1 MQVGSRTQSVP
12 AQRTAVDGLLTVG
25 VEEEFVLVEA
35 STGHLANRASEV
47 LTGADRYEVDLQPE
61 IAQYQV
67 ESATGICTDMA
78 VLRDELAVARRA
90 LIERAARHD
99 ARLAA
104 TGTPVL
110 GLTMPTPLT
119 NAPRY
124 HRMAQEMGALT
135 NDLAICG
142 LHVHIGLPDDESKVF
157 VSNHLRPWLPTLLA
171 LGANSPYWL
180 DDDTGYASWRSVVW
194 NRWPT
199 SGAPP
204 HFDSAAEYFAARD
217 EIVASGAAMDAGML
231 YWDVRLS
238 ANHPT
243 LELRVSDVAPTVEEA
258 VLMAALVRAIA
269 ATALSSGAAPT
280 PMPPHLLKVA
290 MWRAARDGLEG
301 FGIDP
306 VAGAP
311 TPASSITAS
320 LVRWVRPAL
329 ELAGDYQLVSDGIDR
344 LLLEGTGA
352 VRQRRAFAR
361 RGRLDDVVGF
371 LVAQTTPV

>member
-1 MQVGSRTQSVP
+1 MQVGSRTQAVP
-12 AQRTAVDGLLTVG
+12 AQRTSIDGLLTVG

-35 STGHLANRASEV
+35 STGHLANRATEV
-47 LTGADRYEVDLQPE
+47 LTGADRYQVDLQEE

-67 ESATGICTDMA
+67 ESASGICTDMGE
-78 VLRDELAVARRA
+78 LRDELTVARRA

-99 ARLAA
+99 ARLVA

-119 NAPRY
+119 NSPRY

-142 LHVHIGLPDDESKVF
+142 CHVHIGLPDDESKIF

-180 DDDTGYASWRSVVW
+180 DADTGYSSWRYVVW

-204 HFDSAAEYFAARD
+204 HFDSAAEYYSARE

-238 ANHPT
+238 AQHPT

-258 VLMAALVRAIA
+258 VLLAALVRGIA
-269 ATALSSGAAPT
+269 ATALSSGSAPVKV
-280 PMPPHLLKVA
+280 PPHLLKVA
-290 MWRAARDGLEG
+290 MWRAARDGLAG

-306 VAGAP
+306 VTGAP
-311 TPASSITAS
+311 TPASTIAAS
-320 LVRWVRPAL
+320 LLRWVRPAL
-329 ELAGDYQLVSDGIDR
+329 EFAGDYQMVTDGIDR
-344 LLLEGTGA
+344 LLLDGTGA
-352 VRQRRAFAR
+352 ARQRRAFAR

-371 LVAQTTPV
+371 LVAQTSPA

>member
-1 MQVGSRTQSVP
+1 M
-12 AQRTAVDGLLTVG
+12 
-25 VEEEFVLVEA
+25 EEEFVLVEA
-35 STGHLANRASEV
+35 STGHLANRANEV
-47 LTGADRYEVDLQPE
+47 LTGADRFDVDLQPE

-67 ESATGICTDMA
+67 ESASGVCTDMGE
-78 VLRDELAVARRA
+78 LREELALARRT

-119 NAPRY
+119 NSPRY
-124 HRMAQEMGALT
+124 HRMAAEMGALT

-142 LHVHIGLPDDESKVF
+142 CHVHVGLPDDESKIF
-157 VSNHLRPWLPTLLA
+157 VSNHMRPWLPALLA

-180 DDDTGYASWRSVVW
+180 DGDTGYASWRYVVW

-199 SGAPP
+199 SGVPP
-204 HFDSAAEYFAARD
+204 YFDSADEYYTARE
-217 EIVASGAAMDAGML
+217 EIVASGAAIDAGML

-238 ANHPT
+238 ARHPT

-258 VLMAALVRAIA
+258 VLMAALVRGIA
-269 ATALSSGAAPT
+269 ATALSSGAVAT
-280 PMPPHLLKVA
+280 RTPPHLLKVA

-306 VAGAP
+306 VTGSP
-311 TPASSITAS
+311 TPMSTIVAS
-320 LVRWVRPAL
+320 LLRWIRPAL
-329 ELAGDYQLVSDGIDR
+329 ELTGDYQMVSDGIDR
-344 LLLEGTGA
+344 LLLDGTGA
-352 VRQRRAFAR
+352 ARQRRAFAR
-361 RGRLDDVVGF
+361 RGRLDDVVGL
-371 LVAQTTPV
+371 LVAQTAPV

>member
-1 MQVGSRTQSVP
+1 VQVGSRTQSVP
-12 AQRTAVDGLLTVG
+12 AQRTALDGILTVG

-35 STGHLANRASEV
+35 STGHLANRATEV
-47 LTGADRYEVDLQPE
+47 LLGADRYQVDLQPE

-67 ESATGICTDMA
+67 ESASGICTDMTA
-78 VLRDELAVARRA
+78 LRDELAVARRA

-99 ARLAA
+99 AKLAA

-119 NAPRY
+119 NSPRY

-142 LHVHIGLPDDESKVF
+142 CHVHIGLPDDESKIF

-180 DDDTGYASWRSVVW
+180 DRDTGYASWRYVVW

-199 SGAPP
+199 SGPP
-204 HFDSAAEYFAARD
+204 PRFDSAAEYYAARE

-258 VLMAALVRAIA
+258 VLLAALVRGIA
-269 ATALSSGAAPT
+269 STALSSGIAPALV
-280 PMPPHLLKVA
+280 PPHLLKVA

-301 FGIDP
+301 FGLDP
-306 VAGAP
+306 VTGSP
-311 TPASSITAS
+311 TPASSIAAS
-320 LVRWVRPAL
+320 LLRWIRPAL
-329 ELAGDYQLVSDGIDR
+329 EFSGDYEMVSDGIDR
-344 LLLEGTGA
+344 LLLDGTGA
-352 VRQRRAFAR
+352 ARQRRAFAR

-371 LVAQTTPV
+371 LVAQTAPV

>member
-1 MQVGSRTQSVP
+1 MQVGSRAQAVP
-12 AQRTAVDGLLTVG
+12 AQRTSTDGLLTVG

-35 STGHLANRASEV
+35 STGHLANRADEV
-47 LTGADRYEVDLQPE
+47 LRGADRFEVDLQPE

-67 ESATGICTDMA
+67 ESASGICTDMGE
-78 VLRDELAVARRA
+78 LRDQLAIARRA

-119 NAPRY
+119 NSPRY

-142 LHVHIGLPDDESKVF
+142 CHVHVGLPDDESKIF
-157 VSNHLRPWLPTLLA
+157 VSNHLRVWLPTLLA

-180 DDDTGYASWRSVVW
+180 DSDTGYASWRYVVW

-204 HFDSAAEYFAARD
+204 HFDSAAQYFAARD

-231 YWDVRLS
+231 YWDIRLS
-238 ANHPT
+238 ARHPT

-258 VLMAALVRAIA
+258 VLLAALVRGIA
-269 ATALSSGAAPT
+269 ATALSSGAAPA
-280 PMPPHLLKVA
+280 PIPPYLVKVA

-306 VAGAP
+306 VTGAP
-311 TPASSITAS
+311 TPASTIVAS
-320 LVRWVRPAL
+320 MLRWIRPAL
-329 ELAGDYQLVSDGIDR
+329 EFAGDYQMVSDGIDR
-344 LLLEGTGA
+344 LLLDGTGA
-352 VRQRRAFAR
+352 ARQRRAFAR
-361 RGRLDDVVGF
+361 RGRLDDVVGL
-371 LVAQTTPV
+371 LVAQTAPI

>member
-12 AQRTAVDGLLTVG
+12 AQRTALDGILTVG

-35 STGHLANRASEV
+35 STGHLANRATEV
-47 LTGADRYEVDLQPE
+47 LTGADRFQVDLQPE

-67 ESATGICTDMA
+67 ESASGICTDMTA
-78 VLRDELAVARRA
+78 LHDELAVARRA

-99 ARLAA
+99 AKLAA

-119 NAPRY
+119 NSPRY

-142 LHVHIGLPDDESKVF
+142 CHVHIGLPDDESKIF

-180 DDDTGYASWRSVVW
+180 DRDTGYASWRYVVW

-199 SGAPP
+199 SGPP
-204 HFDSAAEYFAARD
+204 PRFDSAAEYYAARE

-258 VLMAALVRAIA
+258 VLLAALVRGIA
-269 ATALSSGAAPT
+269 STALSSGIAPALV
-280 PMPPHLLKVA
+280 PPHLLKVA

-301 FGIDP
+301 FGLDP
-306 VAGAP
+306 VTGSP
-311 TPASSITAS
+311 TPASSIAAS
-320 LVRWVRPAL
+320 LLRWIRPAL
-329 ELAGDYQLVSDGIDR
+329 EFSGDYEMVSDGIDR
-344 LLLEGTGA
+344 LLLDGTGA
-352 VRQRRAFAR
+352 ARQRRAFAR

-371 LVAQTTPV
+371 LVAQTAPV

>member
-1 MQVGSRTQSVP
+1 MS
-12 AQRTAVDGLLTVG
+12 
-25 VEEEFVLVEA
+25 
-35 STGHLANRASEV
+35 
-47 LTGADRYEVDLQPE
+47 
-61 IAQYQV
+61 
-67 ESATGICTDMA
+67 

-119 NAPRY
+119 NSPRY

-142 LHVHIGLPDDESKVF
+142 CHVHVGLPDDESKIF

-171 LGANSPYWL
+171 IGANSPYWL
-180 DDDTGYASWRSVVW
+180 DGDTGYASWRYVVW

-204 HFDSAAEYFAARD
+204 HFDSAAEYYAARE

-238 ANHPT
+238 ARHPT

-258 VLMAALVRAIA
+258 VLMAALVRGIA
-269 ATALSSGAAPT
+269 ATALTSGAAPAKI
-280 PMPPHLLKVA
+280 PPHLLKVA

-306 VAGAP
+306 VTGSP
-311 TPASSITAS
+311 TPASTIAAS
-320 LVRWVRPAL
+320 LLRWVRPAL
-329 ELAGDYQLVSDGIDR
+329 EFSGDYEMVSDGIDR
-344 LLLEGTGA
+344 LLLDGTGA
-352 VRQRRAFAR
+352 ARQRRAFAR

-371 LVAQTTPV
+371 LVAQTSPV

>member
-1 MQVGSRTQSVP
+1 MQVGSRTSAVP
-12 AQRTAVDGLLTVG
+12 AQRTIVDGLLTVG

-35 STGHLANRASEV
+35 STGHLANRATEV
-47 LTGADRYEVDLQPE
+47 LTGADRYHVDLQPE

-67 ESATGICTDMA
+67 ESASGICTDMNE
-78 VLRDELAVARRA
+78 LRDELAVARRA

-142 LHVHIGLPDDESKVF
+142 CHVHVGLPDDESKIF

-171 LGANSPYWL
+171 IGANSPYWL
-180 DDDTGYASWRSVVW
+180 DSDTSYASWRYVVW

-199 SGAPP
+199 SGPPP
-204 HFDSAAEYFAARD
+204 HFDSAAEYYAARE

-238 ANHPT
+238 AHHPT

-269 ATALSSGAAPT
+269 ATALSSGIAPARI
-280 PMPPHLLKVA
+280 PPHLLKVA

-306 VAGAP
+306 VTGSP
-311 TPASSITAS
+311 TPASTIAAS
-320 LVRWVRPAL
+320 LLRWIRPAL
-329 ELAGDYQLVSDGIDR
+329 EFAGDYEMVSDGMDR
-344 LLLEGTGA
+344 LLLDGTGA
-352 VRQRRAFAR
+352 ARQRRAFAR

-371 LVAQTTPV
+371 LVAQTAPV

>member
-1 MQVGSRTQSVP
+1 VHVGSRTQSVP
-12 AQRTAVDGLLTVG
+12 AQRTTMDGLLTVG

-35 STGHLANRASEV
+35 STGHLANRANQV
-47 LTGADRYEVDLQPE
+47 LAGADRFQVDLQEE

-67 ESATGICTDMA
+67 ESASGICTDMND
-78 VLRDELAVARRA
+78 LRDQLAVARRA
-90 LIERAARHD
+90 LMERAVRHD

-110 GLTMPTPLT
+110 GQTMPTPLT
-119 NAPRY
+119 NSPRY

-142 LHVHIGLPDDESKVF
+142 CHVHIGLPDDESKIF

-180 DDDTGYASWRSVVW
+180 DSDTGYASWRYVVW

-204 HFDSAAEYFAARD
+204 HFDSAAEYHAARE

-231 YWDVRLS
+231 YWDIRLS
-238 ANHPT
+238 AHHPT

-258 VLMAALVRAIA
+258 VLLAALVRAIA
-269 ATALSSGAAPT
+269 ATALSSGST
-280 PMPPHLLKVA
+280 PVNIPPHLLKVA
-290 MWRAARDGLEG
+290 MWRAARDGLAG

-306 VAGAP
+306 VTGAP
-311 TPASSITAS
+311 TPASTIAAS
-320 LVRWVRPAL
+320 LLRWVRPAL
-329 ELAGDYQLVSDGIDR
+329 EFSGDYEMVTDGIDR
-344 LLLEGTGA
+344 LLLDGTGA
-352 VRQRRAFAR
+352 ARQRRAFAR

-371 LVAQTTPV
+371 LVAQTAPV

>member
-1 MQVGSRTQSVP
+1 M
-12 AQRTAVDGLLTVG
+12 
-25 VEEEFVLVEA
+25 EEEFVLVEA
-35 STGHLANRASEV
+35 STGHLANRAEDV
-47 LTGADRYEVDLQPE
+47 LAGAGRYQIDLQEE

-67 ESATGICTDMA
+67 ESASGICTDMGR
-78 VLRDELAVARRA
+78 LRDELAAARRA

-119 NAPRY
+119 NSPRY

-142 LHVHIGLPDDESKVF
+142 CHVHIGLPDDESKIF

-180 DDDTGYASWRSVVW
+180 YGDTGYASWRYLVW

-199 SGAPP
+199 SGVPP
-204 HFDSAAEYFAARD
+204 HFDSAAEYRTARD
-217 EIVASGAAMDAGML
+217 EIVASGAAIDAGML

-238 ANHPT
+238 ARHPT

-269 ATALSSGAAPT
+269 ATALSSGAP
-280 PMPPHLLKVA
+280 PVKLPPHLLKVA

-306 VAGAP
+306 VTGAP
-311 TPASSITAS
+311 TPASTIAAS
-320 LVRWVRPAL
+320 LLRWVRPAL
-329 ELAGDYQLVSDGIDR
+329 EFAGDYGMVSDGIDR
-344 LLLEGTGA
+344 LLLDGTGA
-352 VRQRRAFAR
+352 ARQRRAFAR

-371 LVAQTTPV
+371 LVAQTAPV

>member
-1 MQVGSRTQSVP
+1 VQVGSRTQSVP
-12 AQRTAVDGLLTVG
+12 AQRTALDGILTVG

-35 STGHLANRASEV
+35 STGHLANRATEV
-47 LTGADRYEVDLQPE
+47 LTGADRFQVDLQPE

-67 ESATGICTDMA
+67 ESASGICTDMTA
-78 VLRDELAVARRA
+78 LHDELAVARRA

-99 ARLAA
+99 AKLAA

-119 NAPRY
+119 NSPRY

-142 LHVHIGLPDDESKVF
+142 CHVHIGLPDDESKIF

-180 DDDTGYASWRSVVW
+180 DRDTGYASWRYVVW

-199 SGAPP
+199 SGPP
-204 HFDSAAEYFAARD
+204 PRFDSAAEYYAARE

-258 VLMAALVRAIA
+258 VLLAALVRGIA
-269 ATALSSGAAPT
+269 STALSSGIAPALV
-280 PMPPHLLKVA
+280 PPHLLKVA

-301 FGIDP
+301 FGLDP
-306 VAGAP
+306 VTGSP
-311 TPASSITAS
+311 TPASSIAAS
-320 LVRWVRPAL
+320 LLRWIRPAL
-329 ELAGDYQLVSDGIDR
+329 EFSGDYEMVSDGIDR
-344 LLLEGTGA
+344 LLLDGTGA
-352 VRQRRAFAR
+352 ARQRRAFAR

-371 LVAQTTPV
+371 LVAQTAPV

>member
-1 MQVGSRTQSVP
+1 M
-12 AQRTAVDGLLTVG
+12 
-25 VEEEFVLVEA
+25 EEEFVLVEA
-35 STGHLANRASEV
+35 STGHLANRADKV
-47 LTGADRYEVDLQPE
+47 LSGVDRQQVDLQPE

-78 VLRDELAVARRA
+78 VLREELTVARRA

-119 NAPRY
+119 NAARY

-142 LHVHIGLPDDESKVF
+142 MHVHIGLPDDESKVF

-180 DDDTGYASWRSVVW
+180 DNDTAYASWRYVVW

-204 HFDSAAEYFAARD
+204 HFESAAEYFAARD
-217 EIVASGAAMDAGML
+217 EIIASGAALDAGML

-238 ANHPT
+238 ARHPT

-269 ATALSSGAAPT
+269 VTALGSGAAPT
-280 PMPPHLLKVA
+280 YLPPHLLKVA
-290 MWRAARDGLEG
+290 LWRAARDGLEG

-306 VAGAP
+306 VTGAP
-311 TPASSITAS
+311 APASSITAS
-320 LVRWVRPAL
+320 LVRQVRPAL
-329 ELAGDYQLVSDGIDR
+329 EFAGDYEMVSDGIDR
-344 LLLEGTGA
+344 LLIDGTGA
-352 VRQRRAFAR
+352 VRQRRALAR
-361 RGRLDDVVGF
+361 RGRLDDVVAF
-371 LVAQTTPV
+371 LVAQTAPV

>member
-12 AQRTAVDGLLTVG
+12 AQRMSTDALLTVG

-35 STGHLANRASEV
+35 STGHLANRANEV
-47 LTGADRYEVDLQPE
+47 LAGADRFQVDLQPE

-67 ESATGICTDMA
+67 ESASGICTDMGE
-78 VLRDELAVARRA
+78 LRDELAVARRA

-119 NAPRY
+119 NSPRY

-142 LHVHIGLPDDESKVF
+142 CHVHVGLPDDESKIF

-180 DDDTGYASWRSVVW
+180 DGDTGYASWRYVVW

-199 SGAPP
+199 SGPPP
-204 HFDSAAEYFAARD
+204 HFDSAAEYCAARE

-238 ANHPT
+238 ARHPT

-269 ATALSSGAAPT
+269 ATALTSGAT
-280 PMPPHLLKVA
+280 PVHVPPHLLKVA
-290 MWRAARDGLEG
+290 MWRAARDGLAG

-306 VAGAP
+306 VTGAP
-311 TPASSITAS
+311 TPASTIAAS
-320 LVRWVRPAL
+320 LVRWVRPML
-329 ELAGDYQLVSDGIDR
+329 EFAGDYEMVTDGIDR
-344 LLLEGTGA
+344 LLLDGTGA
-352 VRQRRAFAR
+352 ARQRRAFAR

-371 LVAQTTPV
+371 LVAQTAPV

>member
-1 MQVGSRTQSVP
+1 M
-12 AQRTAVDGLLTVG
+12 DGLLTVG

-35 STGHLANRASEV
+35 STGHLANRANEV
-47 LTGADRYEVDLQPE
+47 LAGADQFEVDLQPE

-67 ESATGICTDMA
+67 ESASGICTDMA
-78 VLRDELAVARRA
+78 VLREQLAAARRA

-119 NAPRY
+119 NSPRY

-142 LHVHIGLPDDESKVF
+142 CHVHVGLPDDESKIF

-180 DDDTGYASWRSVVW
+180 DGDTGYASWRYVVW

-204 HFDSAAEYFAARD
+204 HFDSAAEYYAARE
-217 EIVASGAAMDAGML
+217 EIVASGAAIDAGML

-238 ANHPT
+238 ARHPT

-258 VLMAALVRAIA
+258 VLMAALVRGIA
-269 ATALSSGAAPT
+269 ATALSSGAAPLKI
-280 PMPPHLLKVA
+280 PPHLLKVA

-306 VAGAP
+306 VTGAP
-311 TPASSITAS
+311 TPASSIVAS
-320 LVRWVRPAL
+320 LLRWIRPAL
-329 ELAGDYQLVSDGIDR
+329 EFSGDHEMVTTAIDR
-344 LLLEGTGA
+344 LLLDGTGA

-361 RGRLDDVVGF
+361 RGRRDDVVGF
-371 LVAQTTPV
+371 LVAQTSPV

>member
-12 AQRTAVDGLLTVG
+12 AQRTALDGILTVG

-35 STGHLANRASEV
+35 STGHLANRATEV
-47 LTGADRYEVDLQPE
+47 LLGADRYQVDLQPE

-67 ESATGICTDMA
+67 ESASGICTDMA
-78 VLRDELAVARRA
+78 ALHDELTVARRA

-99 ARLAA
+99 AELAA

-119 NAPRY
+119 NSPRY

-142 LHVHIGLPDDESKVF
+142 CHVHIGLPDDESKIF

-180 DDDTGYASWRSVVW
+180 DRDTGYASWRYVVW

-199 SGAPP
+199 SGPP
-204 HFDSAAEYFAARD
+204 PRFDSAAEYYAARE

-258 VLMAALVRAIA
+258 VLLAALVRGIA
-269 ATALSSGAAPT
+269 STALSSGIAPALV
-280 PMPPHLLKVA
+280 PPHLLKVA

-301 FGIDP
+301 FGLDP
-306 VAGAP
+306 VTGSP
-311 TPASSITAS
+311 TPASSIAAS
-320 LVRWVRPAL
+320 LLRWIRPAL
-329 ELAGDYQLVSDGIDR
+329 EFSGDYEMVSDGIDR
-344 LLLEGTGA
+344 LLLDGTGA
-352 VRQRRAFAR
+352 ARQRRAFAR

-371 LVAQTTPV
+371 LVAQTAPV

>member
-1 MQVGSRTQSVP
+1 M
-12 AQRTAVDGLLTVG
+12 DGLLTVG

-35 STGHLANRASEV
+35 STGHLANRAAEV
-47 LTGADRYEVDLQPE
+47 LAGADRYEVDLQPE

-78 VLRDELAVARRA
+78 VLREELAVARRA
-90 LIERAARHD
+90 LMERAARHD

-142 LHVHIGLPDDESKVF
+142 LHVHVGLPDDESKVF

-180 DDDTGYASWRSVVW
+180 DDDTGYASWRYVVW

-204 HFDSAAEYFAARD
+204 HFESAAQYFAARED
-217 EIVASGAAMDAGML
+217 IVASGAALDAGML

-238 ANHPT
+238 ARHPT

-258 VLMAALVRAIA
+258 VLMAALVRGIA
-269 ATALSSGAAPT
+269 ATALTSGAAPA
-280 PMPPHLLKVA
+280 PVPPHLLRVA
-290 MWRAARDGLEG
+290 LWRAARDGLEG

-306 VAGAP
+306 VTGAL
-311 TPASSITAS
+311 TPAATLVAS

-329 ELAGDYQLVSDGIDR
+329 ELTGDYELVSDGIDR
-344 LLLEGTGA
+344 VLLDGTGA

-371 LVAQTTPV
+371 LVDQTAPA

>member
-1 MQVGSRTQSVP
+1 VQVGSRTQAVP
-12 AQRTAVDGLLTVG
+12 AQRTSMDGLLTVG

-35 STGHLANRASEV
+35 STGHLANRANEV
-47 LTGADRYEVDLQPE
+47 LAGADRFQVDLQEE

-67 ESATGICTDMA
+67 ESASGICTDMG
-78 VLRDELAVARRA
+78 VLREELATARRA

-119 NAPRY
+119 NSPRY

-142 LHVHIGLPDDESKVF
+142 CHVHVGLPDDEMKIF
-157 VSNHLRPWLPTLLA
+157 VSNHMRPWLPALLA

-180 DDDTGYASWRSVVW
+180 DGDTGYASWRYVVW

-204 HFDSAAEYFAARD
+204 HFDNATEYHTARE
-217 EIVASGAAMDAGML
+217 EIIASGAAIDAGML

-238 ANHPT
+238 AHHPT

-258 VLMAALVRAIA
+258 VLMAALVRGIA
-269 ATALSSGAAPT
+269 ATALSSGTAPV
-280 PMPPHLLKVA
+280 PIPPHLLKVA
-290 MWRAARDGLEG
+290 LWRAARDGLEG
-301 FGIDP
+301 FGLDP
-306 VAGAP
+306 VTGAP
-311 TPASSITAS
+311 TPMATIVAS
-320 LVRWVRPAL
+320 LLRWIRPAL
-329 ELAGDYQLVSDGIDR
+329 EFAGDYQMVSDGIDR
-344 LLLEGTGA
+344 LLLDGTGA
-352 VRQRRAFAR
+352 ARQRRAFAR
-361 RGRLDDVVGF
+361 RGRLDDVVGL
-371 LVAQTTPV
+371 LVAQTAPV

>member
-1 MQVGSRTQSVP
+1 MHVGSRTQAVP
-12 AQRTAVDGLLTVG
+12 AQRTSIDGLLTVG

-35 STGHLANRASEV
+35 STGHLANRAKEV
-47 LTGADRYEVDLQPE
+47 LAGADRYEVDLQPE

-67 ESATGICTDMA
+67 ESASGICTDMTA
-78 VLRDELAVARRA
+78 LRDELAAARRA

-119 NAPRY
+119 NSPRY

-142 LHVHIGLPDDESKVF
+142 CHVHIGLPDDESKIF
-157 VSNHLRPWLPTLLA
+157 VSNHLRPWLPTILA
-171 LGANSPYWL
+171 MGANSPYWL
-180 DDDTGYASWRSVVW
+180 DGDTGYASWRYVVW

-204 HFDSAAEYFAARD
+204 HFDSAAEYYSARE

-231 YWDVRLS
+231 YWDIRLS

-269 ATALSSGAAPT
+269 ATALSSGAT
-280 PMPPHLLKVA
+280 PVKVPPHLLKVA
-290 MWRAARDGLEG
+290 MWRAARDGLAG

-306 VAGAP
+306 VTGAP
-311 TPASSITAS
+311 TPASTIAAS
-320 LVRWVRPAL
+320 LLRWVRPML
-329 ELAGDYQLVSDGIDR
+329 EFAGDYEMVTDGIDR
-344 LLLEGTGA
+344 LLLDGTGA
-352 VRQRRAFAR
+352 ARQRRAFAR

-371 LVAQTTPV
+371 LVAQTAPA

>member
-12 AQRTAVDGLLTVG
+12 AQRRSMDGLLTVG

-35 STGHLANRASEV
+35 STGHLANRANEV
-47 LTGADRYEVDLQPE
+47 LAGADRYEVDLQPE

-67 ESATGICTDMA
+67 ESASGICTDMA
-78 VLRDELAVARRA
+78 VLREQLAVARRA

-119 NAPRY
+119 NSPRY

-142 LHVHIGLPDDESKVF
+142 CHVHVGLPDDESKIF

-180 DDDTGYASWRSVVW
+180 DGDTGYASWRYVVW

-204 HFDSAAEYFAARD
+204 HFDSAAEYYAARE
-217 EIVASGAAMDAGML
+217 EIVASGAAIDAGML

-238 ANHPT
+238 ARHPT

-258 VLMAALVRAIA
+258 VLMAALVRGIA
-269 ATALSSGAAPT
+269 ATALSSGAAPLRL
-280 PMPPHLLKVA
+280 PPHLLKVA
-290 MWRAARDGLEG
+290 LWRAARDGLEG

-306 VAGAP
+306 VTGAP
-311 TPASSITAS
+311 TPASSIVAS
-320 LVRWVRPAL
+320 LLRWIRPAL
-329 ELAGDYQLVSDGIDR
+329 EFSGDHEMVTTAIDR
-344 LLLEGTGA
+344 LLLDGTGA

-361 RGRLDDVVGF
+361 RGRRDDVVSF
-371 LVAQTTPV
+371 LVAQTSPV